1 MPLFVSMSLHF
12 QMNQLI
18 FRYLTSFFNLFLKYV
33 FARNS
38 SMEKY
43 KNLKICIFFEMK
55 SQFGSF
61 CKEYTS
67 LLASQ
72 KHLLFIYENTIF
84 NLYILRM
91 LLFDRI
97 VYIFNAFRL
106 IKGCPMHIFCK
117 KVFFFQI
124 LIFDLKRIF
133 FVFC

>member
-1 MPLFVSMSLHF
+1 MKPYAIVRINVITFPNESINFSISNELF
-12 QMNQLI
+12 QP
-18 FRYLTSFFNLFLKYV
+18 FFKYV

-124 LIFDLKRIF
+124 LIKII
-133 FVFC
+133 C